1 MLTLDPAGTLF
12 YSLRPTACP
21 MKQRNVG
28 LAFLSDEQKL
38 EQNPTKNDTNK
49 LPFNPVTK

>member
-12 YSLRPTACP
+12 HSAPTACP

-28 LAFLSDEQKL
+28 PAFLDEQKL
-38 EQNPTKNDTNK
+38 EQNR
-49 LPFNPVTK
+49 